1 MKKSPNNAE
10 TEDNEKKP
18 AKKLSIEDDVELPS
32 TIAGLPSHP
41 IIKRKAWENDY
52 FYAKSLF
59 ISYCVTDLFLLILN
73 LNLTEKF
80 EAWK

>member
-41 IIKRKAWENDY
+41 IIKRKA
-52 FYAKSLF
+52 
-59 ISYCVTDLFLLILN
+59 
-73 LNLTEKF
+73 
-80 EAWK
+80 